1 MDKKEFS
8 AKTKEEAVLIA
19 QEKLQETVENLIIN
33 EKEIKQGLFNKKVT
47 IEVVEKREVVEY
59 IKTLLKKITKQ
70 IGIEVQ
76 IEVKN
81 NNSLCFTL
89 YATDDNNAL
98 LIGKSGKNIESL
110 SMIVRQAVLNELGQ
124 KFPFI
129 VDVSE
134 YRQKRESDL
143 ERLAV
148 REAKNVINTKIEVK
162 LQDMNS
168 YERRIIHNKLTDF
181 KEIKTESV
189 GEEPHR
195 SIVIKLREE

>member
-8 AKTKEEAVLIA
+8 AKTKEEAIILA
-19 QEKLQETVENLIIN
+19 KEEFQETEENLIIT
-33 EKEIKQGLFNKKVT
+33 EKETKQGLFNKKVT
-47 IEVVEKREVVEY
+47 ISVIEKREVIEY
-59 IKTLLKKITKQ
+59 IKTLLKDITKQ
-70 IGIEVQ
+70 IGIETQ

-110 SMIVRQAVLNELGQ
+110 SIIVRQAVLNELGQ
-124 KFPFI
+124 RFPFV

-148 REAKNVINTKIEVK
+148 REAKNVIRTKIEVK

-168 YERRIIHNKLTDF
+168 YERRIIHNRLTDF